1 MKSGTFDWSRRI
13 VGLYAT
19 ESPTITNIHRDATEI
34 SYTTLDLRDIDLEQ
48 AGLAFMKDVETSNNC
63 RQILHAICPVR
74 ILNVEN
80 SCIKVSKDPARIL
93 FPIPLT
99 TRHIEL
105 FFIMSL
111 VYTPSVFDSLPMLH
125 EASESF
131 NIKHGQTLLMNSAR
145 FSKNTRWVVSS
156 ASF

>member
-1 MKSGTFDWSRRI
+1 VKSGTFDWSRRI

-74 ILNVEN
+74 ILDVEN
-80 SCIKVSKDPARIL
+80 SCIRVSKDPVRIL

-111 VYTPSVFDSLPMLH
+111 VYTLPCSTAFLCWMKPRRV
-125 EASESF
+125 SIS
-131 NIKHGQTLLMNSAR
+131 NTGQTFLMNSAR
-145 FSKNTRWVVSS
+145 FPKNTRWIVSS